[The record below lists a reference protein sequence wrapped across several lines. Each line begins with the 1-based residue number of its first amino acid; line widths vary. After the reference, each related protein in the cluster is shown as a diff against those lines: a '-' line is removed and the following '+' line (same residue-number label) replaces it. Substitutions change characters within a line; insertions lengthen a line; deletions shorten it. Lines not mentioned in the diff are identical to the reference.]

1 MTVDTTGAPL
11 MDARNCKAV
20 NKHSLSNTDEYCKIH
35 LKTARCQQN
44 EFVNVSQQYP
54 HKGYWEQTINYYFD
68 RVYSKWVG
76 CEISAFE
83 GLELYDGKLSRTVL
97 RGRRAVRLLATRCKS
112 IVQ

>member
-11 MDARNCKAV
+11 MDARNCNAV

-54 HKGYWEQTINYYFD
+54 HNGYREQSINSTLIVFAVNGWVVKYRPLKGLSSMMGNYH
-68 RVYSKWVG
+68 
-76 CEISAFE
+76 
-83 GLELYDGKLSRTVL
+83 
-97 RGRRAVRLLATRCKS
+97 
-112 IVQ
+112 VQFLGGEEP